1 MDSGPVPDIMV
12 ERTPQRRRAMHCLI
26 YKSRKKEQ
34 VFVYCASVEVLT
46 LLPPIIRDRLG
57 ALDRVMALTL
67 QPQRKLAQAS
77 ASTVLSNLRRVGYYV
92 QSSDSVDVLEF
103 NGRLLEAGDEVSA

>member
-1 MDSGPVPDIMV
+1 MVSGHDPESMV
-12 ERTPQRRRAMHCLI
+12 DRIPQRRSAMHCLI

-34 VFVYCASVEVLT
+34 VFVYCASAEVT
-46 LLPPIIRDRLG
+46 DRLPAVLRERLG
-57 ALDRVMALTL
+57 GLDRVMSLSL
-67 QPQRKLAQAS
+67 SPQRRLAQAN
-77 ASTVLSNLRRVGYYV
+77 AATVLINLRRLGYYV